1 MLFWERFSELC
12 GAKGLRP
19 NPVAAEI
26 GIGSG
31 TLSKWK
37 KEKTFPNGETLIKI
51 SKYFNCSVDYL
62 LGISDIKFPAK
73 NEILPDELAFLEKL
87 RALPEDSQDEVMYL
101 VNYKYEQ
108 QQKKRENFTESSPS
122 AEMRNNNIAG

>member
-1 MLFWERFSELC
+1 MLFWKRFSELC
-12 GAKGLRP
+12 DAQGIKP
-19 NPVAAEI
+19 NPAAAEM

-73 NEILPDELAFLEKL
+73 NEISINELVFLEKL
-87 RALPEDSQDEVMYL
+87 RSLPEDSQDEIMYL

-108 QQKKRENFTESSPS
+108 QQKKRENYTESSPL
-122 AEMRNNNIAG
+122 AEVRNNNIAG